1 MLKNLEYKLDL
12 NKLLAKQILEFR
24 YILGCLAFSEF
35 VFAKNKTVPRPNH
48 FKKKQWWVLVDI

>member
-48 FKKKQWWVLVDI
+48 F